1 MGYTDH
7 FHSALSFK
15 ISLAPWK
22 QVKQREEEIIV
33 SPVFILLQNTL
44 YAPSL
49 LLLLPTIPRH

>member
-1 MGYTDH
+1 MGHTDH

-15 ISLAPWK
+15 MSLAPWK

-33 SPVFILLQNTL
+33 SRSFILLQNTF

-49 LLLLPTIPRH
+49 LILLSTIPRH

>member
-15 ISLAPWK
+15 MSLAPWK
-22 QVKQREEEIIV
+22 QVKQREEEIIL
-33 SPVFILLQNTL
+33 SPGFILLQNTL

-49 LLLLPTIPRH
+49 LILLSTIPKH